1 MIIRKVSLP
10 RRSFLRGMGATLAL
24 PLLDAM
30 TPALTAMAKTAAKPV
45 KRLGVVYV
53 PNGIVMSS
61 WTPQTTGTVFD
72 LPPILQPLS
81 PFRDRMVVVSGLNG
95 PGGGA
100 HDPTEFLT
108 GVKGARAANTS
119 AANTSIDQLI
129 ANEFGKETQ
138 LASLELALDP
148 RDATGTCNG
157 ESCAASNSISW
168 RSPTLLLPME
178 NDPRVVFE
186 RMFGD
191 SGTTDPTARV
201 ARLRKDRSILD
212 SVTQSVADLERRL
225 GAGDRHKID
234 EYLASVRDVERRIRR
249 AEEQSARE
257 LPLVSQPGVPASF
270 EEHAKIM
277 FDLQVLAYQCDLTRV
292 ITFMIGREFS
302 GRSYPEIGIFEAH
315 HPLSHHQNDPVRVEA
330 VAKLNHYHVTMFAY
344 YLEKLRATADGDG
357 SLLDHTLILYG
368 SAHSDGNTHDQ
379 TNLPLLLTGGDSFV
393 KGGRHLK
400 YNGEPAA
407 NLLISIMDKMGVPI
421 EKIGN
426 STGELNI
433 DTLSGI

>member
-1 MIIRKVSLP
+1 MIIRKISLP
-10 RRSFLRGMGATLAL
+10 RRTFLRGMGATVAL

-30 TPALTAMAKTAAKPV
+30 TPALTVMAKTAARPV

-61 WTPQTTGTVFD
+61 WTPEKTGPAFE
-72 LPPILQPLS
+72 LSPILQPLA
-81 PFRDRMVVVSGLNG
+81 PFRDRVLVVSGLNG
-95 PGGGA
+95 PGGGS

-108 GVKGARAANTS
+108 GAKGAR

-129 ANEFGKETQ
+129 ANKLGQETQ

-157 ESCAASNSISW
+157 DSCAATNSISW
-168 RSPTLLLPME
+168 RSRTLILPTE

-191 SGTTDPTARV
+191 GGTSNPAARV

-212 SVTQSVADLERRL
+212 SVTLAVADLERRL
-225 GAGDRHKID
+225 GAGDRGKVT
-234 EYLASVRDVERRIRR
+234 EYLESVRDVERRIQR

-257 LPLVSQPGVPASF
+257 LPVVSQPSVPSSF

-292 ITFMIGREFS
+292 ITFMIGRELS
-302 GRSYPEIGIFEAH
+302 GRSYPEIGIPEAH
-315 HPLSHHQNDPVRVEA
+315 HPLSHHQNNPV
-330 VAKLNHYHVTMFAY
+330 KLAALARLNEYHVSMFGY
-344 YLEKLRATADGDG
+344 YLEKLRTTADGDG
-357 SLLDHTLILYG
+357 SLLDHSLLLYG
-368 SAHSDGNTHDQ
+368 GAISDGNTHAQ
-379 TNLPLLLTGGDSFV
+379 TNIPLLLTGGGV
-393 KGGRHLK
+393 NGGRHLT
-400 YNGEPAA
+400 YNGEPSA
-407 NLLISIMDKMGVPI
+407 NLLLTIMDKMGVPI
-421 EKIGN
+421 EKLGN
-426 STGELNI
+426 STEELDV
-433 DTLSGI
+433 DTLSGV